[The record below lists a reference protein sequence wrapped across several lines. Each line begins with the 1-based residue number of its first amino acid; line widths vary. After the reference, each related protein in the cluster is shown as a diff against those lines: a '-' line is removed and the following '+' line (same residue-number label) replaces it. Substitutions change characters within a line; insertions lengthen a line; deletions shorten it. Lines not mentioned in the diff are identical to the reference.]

1 MLASI
6 LRLIAVRPLLSLM
19 IFGFPVILL
28 VMVGLVTIWALKFFV
43 FIVLPIVVVIW
54 VLRKVFGSSSSTDTP
69 PPSAS

>member
-28 VMVGLVTIWALKFFV
+28 VMVGLVTIWALKFLV